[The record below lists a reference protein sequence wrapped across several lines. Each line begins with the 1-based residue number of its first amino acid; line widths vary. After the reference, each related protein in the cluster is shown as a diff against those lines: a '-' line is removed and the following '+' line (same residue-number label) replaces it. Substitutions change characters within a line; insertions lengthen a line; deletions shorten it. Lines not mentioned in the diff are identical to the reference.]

1 LKKLFSS
8 VLAFLLALF
17 GLLTLFLSTSII
29 FDLFDI
35 RIREGQYVLFVVV
48 ANFISSLL
56 YLLAAYGFF
65 RKRKWTLH
73 LLAASATV
81 LCVAF
86 FTLLVYIY
94 AGGLYE
100 TKTIGALIFR
110 ILLTFGFTGS
120 AYLLINKKITK

>member
-1 LKKLFSS
+1 MRKLFPS

-29 FDLFDI
+29 FDLFEI

-65 RKRKWTLH
+65 LKRKWTLH

-86 FTLLVYIY
+86 FTLLAYIY